1 MYSVFC
7 ILYPIAYRS
16 RARSSRMKSRARAR
30 SHRTAARTRGGG
42 MASTLRVFLHSLL
55 VMLPLVAHGCIDGGK
70 NVACC
75 VDPVP
80 ANNCSACLK
89 TTDQR
94 AAWGSKCV
102 WLSAVSTTSPQR
114 CQPSKWWGSADSK
127 PDKKAGIHVCTTC
140 GACAPPPPPIVPAP
154 PPPVCTP
161 QTAPR
166 AACWPG
172 TWTSAP
178 THTPDTAVVDGPIV
192 GNGVMS
198 SVQTIGTCGP
208 VR

>member
-1 MYSVFC
+1 M
-7 ILYPIAYRS
+7 
-16 RARSSRMKSRARAR
+16 
-30 SHRTAARTRGGG
+30 
-42 MASTLRVFLHSLL
+42 MAIGRVFLALL
-55 VMLPLVAHGCIDGGK
+55 LPLVQACMDGGS

-80 ANNCSACLK
+80 ANNCSACLV

-94 AAWGSKCV
+94 AGWASPCV
-102 WLSAVSTTSPQR
+102 WLSATSSTSPQR
-114 CQPSKWWGSADSK
+114 CQPSKWWNSADSK
-127 PDKKAGIHVCTTC
+127 PDKKAGIRACATC
-140 GACAPPPPPIVPAP
+140 GGCGAPPPPPIAPPP

-161 QTAPR
+161 ETTPR

-178 THTPDTAVVDGPIV
+178 TATPHGDKSDATTVDGPIV

-198 SVQTIGTCGP
+198 SVQTIGKCGP
-208 VR
+208 VRSLTLSLKANDALACRRFVPSRTSAIAVDHF